1 MQRQQPALIKGG
13 PLYPAGLQ
21 RQIDLRA
28 QLAVHKRRCC
38 HLIGEPKFEE
48 LYSYLKSMDSRDD
61 DDSQAAEHTEQP
73 SAASLSKGVYDIVP
87 QSKAEAVLIM
97 YKLLYTE
104 AKLELAEGQT

>member
-1 MQRQQPALIKGG
+1 MTGS

-28 QLAVHKRRCC
+28 QLALHRRRCYR
-38 HLIGEPKFEE
+38 LIGEPKFEE
-48 LYSYLKSMDSRDD
+48 LYSFLKSMENEDEG
-61 DDSQAAEHTEQP
+61 QAAEHTEQP
-73 SAASLSKGVYDIVP
+73 SAASLSKGVSDIVP